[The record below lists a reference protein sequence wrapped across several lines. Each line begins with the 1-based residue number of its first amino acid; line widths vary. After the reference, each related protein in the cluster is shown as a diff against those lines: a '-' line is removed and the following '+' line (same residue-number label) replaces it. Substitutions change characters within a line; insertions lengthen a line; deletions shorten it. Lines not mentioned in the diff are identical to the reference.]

1 MREAGGMA
9 APPVPPTSLLEAL
22 AVVPDHRRAAG
33 RRHSLAAVLTFVCCG
48 MLCGNKSLL
57 AIAEWGRAHEGWCC
71 EAFGL
76 RRRTPCVNTL
86 HRVLKGLNVAAF
98 EQALREWLAPQL
110 PDPVWLAPQLPDPV
124 WLAPQLPDPVPL
136 EPIAIDGKAVRG
148 AKDQHLPGAYLLS
161 AFAGQ
166 RSAVLAQVAI
176 GERENELSQALPLLR
191 QINVQD
197 ALVTGDAM
205 FAQRVLC
212 EDLLRRGGH
221 YLFEVKDNQPRL
233 HQEIAHSFRG
243 AE

>member
-1 MREAGGMA
+1 MA
-9 APPVPPTSLLEAL
+9 VPSVPPTSLLAAL
-22 AVVPDHRRAAG
+22 ASVPDHRRAAG
-33 RRHSLAAVLTFVCCG
+33 RRHSLAAVLTFLCCG
-48 MLCGNKSLL
+48 MVCGNTSLL
-57 AIAEWGRAHEGWCC
+57 AIAEWGRAHQAWCL
-71 EAFGL
+71 EIFGFKQ
-76 RRRTPCVNTL
+76 RTPCVNTL
-86 HRVLKGLNVAAF
+86 HRVLKGLEVAAF

-110 PDPVWLAPQLPDPV
+110 PE
-124 WLAPQLPDPVPL
+124 PVPL

-197 ALVTGDAM
+197 AIVTGDAM

-233 HQEIAHSFRG
+233 HQEIAHSFRRAG
-243 AE
+243 

>member
-1 MREAGGMA
+1 MRQARGMA
-9 APPVPPTSLLEAL
+9 VAPVSALSPTSLLEAL

-33 RRHSLAAVLTFVCCG
+33 RRHPLAAVLTFVCCG
-48 MLCGNKSLL
+48 MLCGNRSLL
-57 AIAEWGRAHEGWCC
+57 AIAEWGRAHQAWCL
-71 EAFGL
+71 EIFGFNQ
-76 RRRTPCVNTL
+76 RTPCVNTL
-86 HRVLKGLNVAAF
+86 HRVLKGLEVTAF

-110 PDPVWLAPQLPDPV
+110 PE
-124 WLAPQLPDPVPL
+124 PVPL

-148 AKDQHLPGAYLLS
+148 AKDQNLPGAYLLS

-197 ALVTGDAM
+197 AIVTGDAM

-233 HQEIAHSFRG
+233 HQEIAHSFRR